1 MKKTFMKYGLKTAS
15 LLLAIL
21 ICFSSITGTAAYA
34 SNSGEPYDSYN
45 YDYWGYIHYT
55 PAPYTV
61 SGIILG
67 TDYTYNGTN
76 LGSFSTPQ
84 DFCKDNEGNVYIA
97 DTGNSRIVV
106 LNPDLTK
113 VIKVIQNFDNNGK
126 TDKFRKPY
134 GVCVSANNRLYIADT
149 QNKRIVVLNN
159 EDDTLYQIIEKPE
172 SESFD
177 AAFSFSP
184 LKIAVDYADRV
195 YCIAKNMFEGIMVF
209 ETDGKFSTFFG
220 TIKVTISLWEKF
232 WRRIATKEERSN
244 QKLFI
249 ATEFTGLDID
259 PDGFVYATNID
270 AQGIQGVRRLNP
282 SGQDVIKKGEN
293 ENLGGDLMID
303 GKSEYAGASQFVDLV
318 YRNDGIYSCLDRKRG
333 RIFTYDHEGN
343 LLYIFGGLGTQKG
356 TFQLPTAIEA
366 IGDKILVLDATRG
379 QITIFSV
386 TEYGDLI
393 NKAVALR
400 YDGDETLAVALWER
414 VLELDEDNELA
425 NIGIGKAYLSSGE
438 YEQAMKYLKIG
449 ENKDYYSIA
458 FKRYRNQILVEYI
471 GYVLTTVAILIV
483 AGLIWKRYRKKRK
496 GATENE

>member
-21 ICFSSITGTAAYA
+21 ICFSGITGTAAYA

-67 TDYTYNGTN
+67 TDYTYNGAS

-113 VIKVIQNFDNNGK
+113 VIKVIQGFDNNGK
-126 TDKFRKPY
+126 ADKFRKPY

-159 EDDTLYQIIEKPE
+159 EDDTLYQIIENPE

-209 ETDGKFSTFFG
+209 ETDGKFST
-220 TIKVTISLWEKF
+220 
-232 WRRIATKEERSN
+232 
-244 QKLFI
+244 
-249 ATEFTGLDID
+249 
-259 PDGFVYATNID
+259 
-270 AQGIQGVRRLNP
+270 
-282 SGQDVIKKGEN
+282 
-293 ENLGGDLMID
+293 
-303 GKSEYAGASQFVDLV
+303 
-318 YRNDGIYSCLDRKRG
+318 
-333 RIFTYDHEGN
+333 
-343 LLYIFGGLGTQKG
+343 
-356 TFQLPTAIEA
+356 
-366 IGDKILVLDATRG
+366 
-379 QITIFSV
+379 
-386 TEYGDLI
+386 
-393 NKAVALR
+393 
-400 YDGDETLAVALWER
+400 
-414 VLELDEDNELA
+414 
-425 NIGIGKAYLSSGE
+425 
-438 YEQAMKYLKIG
+438 
-449 ENKDYYSIA
+449 
-458 FKRYRNQILVEYI
+458 
-471 GYVLTTVAILIV
+471 
-483 AGLIWKRYRKKRK
+483 
-496 GATENE
+496 